1 MENAVTYV
9 SNDECLLSVHIG
21 FPKSQENESLNTK
34 HQHAWPW
41 DRYRYGDAG

>member
-1 MENAVTYV
+1 MPRSEEHTSELYLMENAYV

-34 HQHAWPW
+34 HQHA
-41 DRYRYGDAG
+41 